1 MEIAY
6 TIYCCITNYCK
17 IWWLKTKSLVS
28 EGQESLAICFW
39 LGVSLEFA
47 VKLLAGLHLYRFTGP
62 GESVSKLTQ
71 GVLNSGPY
79 RFTTIIPVLCW
90 LLAGVALHI
99 LPPVALLILQPAMTQ
114 VLTLHVSL
122 TSSSASAKTVFCF

>member
-62 GESVSKLTQ
+62 GESVSKLTA
-71 GVLNSGPY
+71 LAISK
-79 RFTTIIPVLCW
+79 RFQCLTMNKATPIPVKRKRKGREREGWKGGREIEEEKSSWKLC
-90 LLAGVALHI
+90 
-99 LPPVALLILQPAMTQ
+99 LIT
-114 VLTLHVSL
+114 
-122 TSSSASAKTVFCF
+122 